1 MLFRFQIFGLFPNIL
16 RLMAQPVV
24 VWTSVPCTFEDS
36 LYSVAVRWG
45 IPEVTS
51 VKQILAD
58 GAVFSVLTDSVTSVG
73 SWERGAV
80 LLSYLLLI
88 CVFFLWLCQLVFL
101 GNSINKFLRFIYL
114 KELQSEIFHL
124 LIHSPDDHINLL
136 WGQSQETGASF
147 TWVAVV
153 LTL

>member
-114 KELQSEIFHL
+114 LKR
-124 LIHSPDDHINLL
+124 
-136 WGQSQETGASF
+136 
-147 TWVAVV
+147 VAE
-153 LTL
+153 